1 METEINIV
9 KILKDKPQGTKLY
22 SSACGKCNLK
32 EVDDK
37 SFKISFYNSK
47 FGFMNGGEGYLDKNG
62 KLYDD
67 GECVVF
73 PSKEMRDW
81 GKFSWKKGDVLVNKD
96 GDVHIIFE
104 RFVDDTYCSFVGKYY
119 LWKENNDTEHFYKNE
134 RLLTSD
140 FQKAGKD
147 AAQTYIST
155 IEERLGG
162 KLNRET
168 LEIEKTQPEF
178 KDGDIVFMKGIKSEL
193 FANCIFI
200 LKGEYKDGDER
211 AFYYAFYNADDKFT
225 EAEYGNTK
233 VHYSLRSATDS
244 EKQQLFDALAK
255 KGKTWDAEKKLIVD
269 LKSKCEFKPF
279 DKVLCRNSKDDT
291 WEADFFAR
299 LTRKEIDYTQSG
311 KYLCVGDL
319 WMYCIPYNEETAHLL
334 GTTDEWKGGEG

>member
-1 METEINIV
+1 METKINIV
-9 KILKDKPQGTKLY
+9 EILKDKPQGTKLY
-22 SSACGKCNLK
+22 SSACGKCKLE

-81 GKFSWKKGDVLVNKD
+81 RKFSWKKGDVLVNKD
-96 GDVHIIFE
+96 GDVYIIFE

-119 LWKENNDTEHFYKNE
+119 LWKENNDTEQFYEKE

-147 AAQTYIST
+147 AVQTYINT

-162 KLNRET
+162 KLNRES
-168 LEIEKTQPEF
+168 LEVEKTQPKF
-178 KDGDIVFMKGIKSEL
+178 KDGDIVALVVRKCTHIAIFQSRQGAYIGFHAVFCQNDEL
-193 FANCIFI
+193 LLEEPFR
-200 LKGEYKDGDER
+200 EDVGDIE
-211 AFYYAFYNADDKFT
+211 
-225 EAEYGNTK
+225 
-233 VHYSLRSATDS
+233 LRLATDS

-255 KGKTWDAEKKLIVD
+255 EGKAWDAEKKQIVD
-269 LKSKCEFKPF
+269 LSKKCEFKPMDWCLMRDIRGEECF
-279 DKVLCRNSKDDT
+279 AWSLCQ
-291 WEADFFAR
+291 FAYQLKR
-299 LTRKEIDYTQSG
+299 G
-311 KYLCVGDL
+311 KYEAVGGMRFDE
-319 WMYCIPYNEETAHLL
+319 CIPYNEETAHLL